1 MNVCK
6 YIWVFEKEGKV
17 ERKKNMHS
25 FRFQGYFTKHSNK
38 AVKCSIIKTEYPF
51 GPMLREHS

>member
-17 ERKKNMHS
+17 EKNMHS
-25 FRFQGYFTKHSNK
+25 FRFQGYFTKHSIK
-38 AVKCSIIKTEYPF
+38 AMKCRIIKTEYPF
-51 GPMLREHS
+51 GPMLGEYS